1 LHKLRGQKPPI
12 FSPAIYFYANIVYGN
27 NTIEKDNKMGQSLK
41 AKTDTDGEI
50 EIAMQQ
56 YEIGLYVCIYK
67 NGRMLDQFSL
77 DTTEDEFIETL
88 KKSKTIKL
96 LPTS

>member
-1 LHKLRGQKPPI
+1 
-12 FSPAIYFYANIVYGN
+12 
-27 NTIEKDNKMGQSLK
+27 MGQSLK

>member
-1 LHKLRGQKPPI
+1 
-12 FSPAIYFYANIVYGN
+12 
-27 NTIEKDNKMGQSLK
+27 MGQSLK

-88 KKSKTIKL
+88 KNSTTIKL
-96 LPTS
+96 LPINKE

>member
-1 LHKLRGQKPPI
+1 
-12 FSPAIYFYANIVYGN
+12 
-27 NTIEKDNKMGQSLK
+27 
-41 AKTDTDGEI
+41 
-50 EIAMQQ
+50 MQQ